1 MDGWTEEARR
11 VWGFR
16 VTDSRA
22 FCIGG
27 PEWSRTGGGSREE
40 SRAPFAS
47 KPMCFFSFAMIWFT
61 NGSLHS
67 VGGGGTHNSV
77 STEQQQIR
85 RVYGFYRE
93 FKRDVPLFNAIF
105 TI

>member
-1 MDGWTEEARR
+1 MDGGGEEGLGRG
-11 VWGFR
+11 VLYL
-16 VTDSRA
+16 
-22 FCIGG
+22 G
-27 PEWSRTGGGSREE
+27 PGVDWVLPCGREE